1 MTVPPPPP
9 SDPRFTRQP
18 SQPVSPL
25 EDVSTRQPS
34 QLVSPGEAAR
44 TRQPSQPVSP
54 EPRLRPDA
62 DDRRF
67 VRRVGLLILSAALA
81 AAVFVTGDLLI
92 LAFGAILGAIV
103 IHAIAELL
111 VTRLRLPERASVGGA
126 IVVVLAVLGLLGWLF
141 GVEFRSQVNLLVIRL
156 PGLIDELARTMGQSP
171 VGRKIVD
178 AVRAAFAGSRVAQD
192 IGGLA
197 QGAGELILNALLVL
211 VGAIFFAV
219 DPKVYERGFLL
230 LMPRSKR
237 AAVEDALS
245 DVASTL
251 RLWLRAQLIQM
262 TTMGVLVGV
271 GLWLAGVPSAP
282 ALALLT
288 GLSEFVPYV
297 GPLAAMIPALGL
309 AATAGTEPIVGALAV
324 FAIVRL
330 IQTNLIT
337 PFVTSRVIA
346 IPPAMT
352 LFAIVAVGTIFG
364 LFGLFFSAA
373 ILVVVFTLTR
383 SLYLREVLGEP
394 IPRSEHRTLFTS
406 AGDRCDWR

>member
-1 MTVPPPPP
+1 MTAPPPPP
-9 SDPRFTRQP
+9 PEPRSAPQPDQSVTADETARTPQP
-18 SQPVSPL
+18 SQPVS
-25 EDVSTRQPS
+25 
-34 QLVSPGEAAR
+34 A
-44 TRQPSQPVSP
+44 
-54 EPRLRPDA
+54 EPRLRPDV

-67 VRRVGLLILSAALA
+67 VRRVGLLILVAALA
-81 AAVFVTGDLLI
+81 AAVFVIGDLLI

-111 VTRLRLPERASVGGA
+111 ATHLRLPERASVSAA
-126 IVVVLAVLGLLGWLF
+126 IAVVLAVLGLLGWLF
-141 GVEFRSQVNLLVIRL
+141 GVEFRGQVNLLVVRL
-156 PGLIDELARTMGQSP
+156 PGLVDEFARYMGQSP
-171 VGRKIVD
+171 VGQKIVD
-178 AVRAAFAGSRVAQD
+178 AVRAVYAGSRVAQD

-197 QGAGELILNALLVL
+197 RGAGQLILNTLLVL

-219 DPKVYERGFLL
+219 DPKAYERGFLL
-230 LMPRSKR
+230 LLPRSKR
-237 AAVEDALS
+237 AAVEDALA

-297 GPLAAMIPALGL
+297 GPLSAMVPALGL
-309 AATAGTEPIVGALAV
+309 AATAGTGPIVGALAV
-324 FAIVRL
+324 FAVVRL
-330 IQTNLIT
+330 IQTNLVT
-337 PFVTSRVIA
+337 PFVTNRVIA
-346 IPPAMT
+346 IPPAIA

-373 ILVVVFTLTR
+373 ILVVIFTLVR

-394 IPRSEHRTLFTS
+394 IPRSEHRTLFTR
-406 AGDRCDWR
+406 AGDRCDSR